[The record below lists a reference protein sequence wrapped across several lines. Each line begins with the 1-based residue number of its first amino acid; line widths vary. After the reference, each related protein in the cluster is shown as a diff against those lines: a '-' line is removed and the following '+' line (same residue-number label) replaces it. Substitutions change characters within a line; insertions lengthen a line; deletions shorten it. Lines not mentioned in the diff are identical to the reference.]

1 MDWYCGSGIN
11 DVLVPTHE
19 DVWDRLPSPDTW
31 SNWGMNASEGFNS
44 PKKFS
49 TMDTSSRE
57 VEFNFNDESFN
68 NEIELESSLL
78 EKAQSSSSSVCG
90 GLPEQSIQQT
100 ALSCDQLQDVSR
112 FEHMDDIFLDSM
124 LEALPNVENLRT
136 SSGLSSNLQFGGLP
150 QGIEVSNFVPCNST
164 YDDYQDVKVP
174 PVKFLGPFEQSST
187 DEGINQQSFV
197 EESILQDLEMA
208 ISLFSDKTRI
218 CFRDALYRLARNTQ
232 QQHVVQ
238 DQNVDPST
246 QRTAPQTDHS
256 ETTRYEEKKPMES
269 ETNSI
274 DRAIANLMFNKMDIN
289 VQELPLTTSSVHSK
303 QETNETKHR
312 RGKPSKALNQGQTF
326 HHNHPCPYPLNLK
339 SNGAEVPRF
348 DQTNL
353 QTAADSRVMHK
364 DPTKKSFMLEFG

>member
-1 MDWYCGSGIN
+1 
-11 DVLVPTHE
+11 
-19 DVWDRLPSPDTW
+19 
-31 SNWGMNASEGFNS
+31 MNAPEGFNS

-57 VEFNFNDESFN
+57 VEFNFNDRSFN

-78 EKAQSSSSSVCG
+78 EKDQSSSSSVCG
-90 GLPEQSIQQT
+90 GLPEQSIQQ
-100 ALSCDQLQDVSR
+100 ADLSCDQLQDVSR

-136 SSGLSSNLQFGGLP
+136 SSCLSSNLEFSNAPDDHSFLGGLP
-150 QGIEVSNFVPCNST
+150 QGIEVSNLVPCNST

-174 PVKFLGPFEQSST
+174 PVKLLGPFEQSSS
-187 DEGINQQSFV
+187 DDGINQQSFV

-208 ISLFSDKTRI
+208 ISQFSGKTRI

-238 DQNVDPST
+238 DHNVDLST
-246 QRTAPQTDHS
+246 QRTAPQTDCS
-256 ETTRYEEKKPMES
+256 KATRYEEKKPMES

-274 DRAIANLMFNKMDIN
+274 DRAIANLMFNKMDMN
-289 VQELPLTTSSVHSK
+289 VQELPLTTSSLHSK
-303 QETNETKHR
+303 QETNETKHLQ
-312 RGKPSKALNQGQTF
+312 GKPSKALNQGQTF
-326 HHNHPCPYPLNLK
+326 HHNHPCHYPLNLK
-339 SNGAEVPRF
+339 SNAAEVPRF
-348 DQTNL
+348 NHTNL
-353 QTAADSRVMHK
+353 QTAADSRVMYK